1 MMVIIHNGTLWRERH
16 ILFRSELFTF
26 LKPSLHACISMSAQC
41 DYILMGL
48 FVHHLQ
54 KNEHNSF
61 VSLKSNI

>member
-41 DYILMGL
+41 DLRSDGT
-48 FVHHLQ
+48 VCS
-54 KNEHNSF
+54 SF
-61 VSLKSNI
+61 AEK